1 MELPR
6 PSSFFRLPPLP
17 PEYIEQLKQDA
28 LANALDLVRK
38 SKLQGGTLRWIPLG
52 SDNDLMFY
60 YAKDMHTPHTNAY
73 LGVMDIAAS
82 LNEVIELFQSDSTA
96 QAKEFAK
103 RLGAPIADAAMLYTF
118 LEPQPDEPRRQ
129 IGISWRAYQTHYP
142 LGPKRDACEL
152 VCHHDVTLNGQRGWV
167 CSYKSIH
174 IPSDIP
180 GNELPLHHL
189 DRLEN
194 HGDGYVFL
202 ECDRR
207 PGHLIVH
214 RVLHVDM
221 QACKSDRLMEML
233 VGRESFLDANA
244 RWHLRNLR
252 HLDRLL
258 RENRLAHASFLATP
272 EVVPVAI
279 RSSCFRCQRR
289 FYPWAH
295 KANCYLCGEVV
306 CTQCL
311 QRWQVKTS
319 GMWTTM
325 PMCLQCVHIATI
337 PPPPE
342 EIESVAA
349 LTYVS
354 PLNFASVDTERER
367 SVLATSVVSFVDSC
381 AVEVGSVMMWEQ
393 PSKKSLNDG
402 KDDMPPIMLR

>member
-52 SDNDLMFY
+52 SDNDLMLY

-152 VCHHDVTLNGQRGWV
+152 VCHHDFALNGQRGWV

-258 RENRLAHASFLATP
+258 RVNRLAHASFLATP
-272 EVVPVAI
+272 E
-279 RSSCFRCQRR
+279 
-289 FYPWAH
+289 
-295 KANCYLCGEVV
+295 
-306 CTQCL
+306 
-311 QRWQVKTS
+311 RWQVKTS

-342 EIESVAA
+342 EIESVAS

-354 PLNFASVDTERER
+354 PLHFASVDTEQER